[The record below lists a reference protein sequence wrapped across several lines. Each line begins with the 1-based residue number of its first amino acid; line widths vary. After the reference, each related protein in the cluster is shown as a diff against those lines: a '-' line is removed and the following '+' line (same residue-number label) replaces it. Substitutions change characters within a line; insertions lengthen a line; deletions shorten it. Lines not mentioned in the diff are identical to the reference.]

1 MNCIKYKCYFTEVFT
16 SDLHYRCESYIMRV
30 RNLVFVENRV
40 RLCMFDDY
48 IYNIDMAINAIMRFD
63 HIILLENDG
72 LSTSSEIT
80 SKVYLNKNQFSI
92 KNECI
97 LK

>member
-1 MNCIKYKCYFTEVFT
+1 
-16 SDLHYRCESYIMRV
+16 MRV
-30 RNLVFVENRV
+30 CILVFDEHRV
-40 RLCMFDDY
+40 RLSMIDEH
-48 IYNIDMAINAIMRFD
+48 IYNIDMAINAIMRTD
-63 HIILLENDG
+63 HIILFSNDG